1 MLCQR
6 REAHQDP
13 WVAGQNGGGVG
24 GFGEASALEA
34 LPDPGVRHRQ
44 VDLGVAVVEWVSLD
58 RRGAVVAGELDR
70 AGDEGVRDAHLSVS
84 RAYADA
90 PQRPDRQVI
99 EVRDLAVAGEG
110 GVRARLRRGQV
121 DDLSIECDAAWRA
134 EGSVVTGTGNTCY
147 VLSDAF
153 TVDEVDNR

>member
-1 MLCQR
+1 MSAPGIGSTQSGSLRGRLALTQADR
-6 REAHQDP
+6 DALSAQAEAHQDP

-24 GFGEASALEA
+24 GFGEAGALEV

-44 VDLGVAVVEWVSLD
+44 VDLGVAIVEWVSLD

-99 EVRDLAVAGEG
+99 EVRDLAVAGE
-110 GVRARLRRGQV
+110 
-121 DDLSIECDAAWRA
+121 
-134 EGSVVTGTGNTCY
+134 
-147 VLSDAF
+147 
-153 TVDEVDNR
+153 